1 MSKLQIVLSRMRAR
15 GGAAAIL
22 LSAAL
27 LFGADA
33 GAQEN
38 VVRIG
43 VVGPL
48 TGDLAYGGQS
58 QLRGAQLAAA
68 EYNASQKNFK
78 IEVIGEDDESKCD
91 RAVAATRKLIARD
104 KVVAILGNWFSTCS
118 LAMVPI
124 TAQAKVPQYTVGIAS
139 PITQQGSEWIFRM
152 ALKTAVLN
160 DAVIDHV
167 VGKIGMRRIAILSS
181 NEEVGKSLVDTTE
194 KALKRH
200 GLTPIAKEEFGRGD
214 KDFSGQLGRIRA
226 LNPEGVIM
234 GTGFQEMAIIARQFR
249 ELNVPGRLLGGDP
262 IAGSARFLQLSGKH
276 VEGLIFATPFIPV
289 VDNPRIGAFVK
300 AHQQQFSGDVPEN
313 WAAQMYDAVG
323 MIAEAIKANGNKA
336 DPTQIRDFTKSFV
349 SADKSYRGLIGN
361 LYFDKFGDGSW
372 QPIIGEV
379 ERAVPPKWKI
389 LGGL

>member
-181 NEEVGKSLVDTTE
+181 NEEGRQI
-194 KALKRH
+194 AGRRRLK
-200 GLTPIAKEEFGRGD
+200 GTATPPWGWQE
-214 KDFSGQLGRIRA
+214 SGGGFKIPGVSSAASARSTR
-226 LNPEGVIM
+226 EGVIM
-234 GTGFQEMAIIARQFR
+234 GTGFRRWRSSPAS
-249 ELNVPGRLLGGDP
+249 
-262 IAGSARFLQLSGKH
+262 SA
-276 VEGLIFATPFIPV
+276 
-289 VDNPRIGAFVK
+289 N
-300 AHQQQFSGDVPEN
+300 
-313 WAAQMYDAVG
+313 
-323 MIAEAIKANGNKA
+323 
-336 DPTQIRDFTKSFV
+336 
-349 SADKSYRGLIGN
+349 
-361 LYFDKFGDGSW
+361 
-372 QPIIGEV
+372 
-379 ERAVPPKWKI
+379 
-389 LGGL
+389 